1 MKKLFLS
8 AVLFAALF
16 ASCKPEEPEV
26 SQTNTAPEGALVGT
40 FKAPVVE
47 GFECTPAG
55 QQRFAKF
62 GNQFSFVW
70 ETGDK
75 IAVLTTQGTK
85 TYMLSAGAGTSAGT
99 FVGSLQNGEQ
109 ISNRLSYPNANTTAL
124 SSESVTMTLPT
135 SYQYADAATFTE
147 IPTLLPSAAV
157 ITNNSFVMEHLVGY
171 FAFEISNIPAGSDKF
186 VFEVTNRKKI
196 NGSFTADIERNI
208 NAFATA
214 ETSIEAER
222 TVTIN
227 FTPSTEVSTRCF
239 IVPVPTG
246 TYRFTWTMYAGTSLS
261 GFYEKTTDVTVGQG
275 NIKGARLACSS
286 IGGGEV
292 DPYNGHA
299 YVDLGLPSGTKWAT
313 CNVGADTPEA
323 YGDYFAWAAT
333 EPWYESG
340 YAQEQPQNHWKSGYA
355 DGYSYKNAPYQTL
368 EAATGSNDA
377 KWCKYVPSNMS
388 QYCPDGIEPD
398 NKKVLDPQ
406 DDAATVN
413 WGGAWRMPTQAEWTE
428 LENNCTWTWTTVNN
442 IYGAKVQS
450 NVAGY
455 EDKWIFLPAAGYRE
469 NTTMN
474 YLTSRCYY
482 WSSTAAYQYPYNAYR
497 MNFYKAPSNVSIN
510 GMDNKRNFGHSV
522 RPVCQ

>member
-1 MKKLFLS
+1 MKRLFLS

-55 QQRFAKF
+55 QQRHAKF
-62 GNQFSFVW
+62 GNSFSFVW

-124 SSESVTMTLPT
+124 SSGSVTMTLPT
-135 SYQYADAATFTE
+135 SYQYGDAATFTE
-147 IPTLLPSAAV
+147 IPTMMPSAAV
-157 ITNNSFVMEHLVGY
+157 INNNNSFVMEHLVGY

-186 VFEVTNRKKI
+186 VFEVTNGKKI
-196 NGSFTADIERNI
+196 NGSFTADIENGI
-208 NAFATA
+208 NAFATTDA
-214 ETSIEAER
+214 SSDAER
-222 TVTIN
+222 IVTIN

-286 IGGGEV
+286 IGGGGEV

-323 YGDYFAWAAT
+323 YGDYFAWGETAT
-333 EPWYESG
+333 KTVYVWTN
-340 YAQEQPQNHWKSGYA
+340 YAWCDHSVYNQDQYRITKYC
-355 DGYSYKNAPYQTL
+355 
-368 EAATGSNDA
+368 SNTDFTIPA
-377 KWCKYVPSNMS
+377 WLDSRT
-388 QYCPDGIEPD
+388 E
-398 NKKVLDPQ
+398 LDPE

-413 WGGAWRMPTQAEWTE
+413 WGSGWCTPSKAQFIE
-428 LENNCTWTWTTVNN
+428 LVDGCDWTWTTQGDKN
-442 IYGAKVQS
+442 
-450 NVAGY
+450 GY
-455 EDKWIFLPAAGYRE
+455 LVTSKTNGNSIFLPAAGFKDNVPTVSYGCS
-469 NTTMN
+469 
-474 YLTSRCYY
+474 LY
-482 WSSTAAYQYPYNAYR
+482 WSSTPNSGNTSASIYLTETILRSNNGNYR
-497 MNFYKAPSNVSIN
+497 YIGLP
-510 GMDNKRNFGHSV
+510 V
-522 RPVCQ
+522 RPVIAAE